1 MFACNQ
7 GNKRS
12 RCQQN
17 GSLVTHYHT
26 LQVVP
31 WAEESVIRA
40 AYRALIRLYHPD
52 TNQDPEAQLRVREIN
67 AAFAVLSDPMKRAAY
82 DEFPTLSEEPDVQAP
97 ASVATDRRRR
107 WSARGTGVASVG
119 MAVIVLSLTVAT
131 WPQLGSRPARRDPNK
146 EAKAGRI
153 PPPPES
159 LPKRNSIEMPPHGI
173 PAASAVSN
181 RILVLPKA
189 RTRDVIE
196 DPLNDSATTISKR
209 DIATAS
215 PKPNPQKAMANQIA
229 AENVIPKAASVAQA
243 SNVDARTPAA
253 AGCSGAAS
261 KVGAGE
267 CGDDRQVQ
275 VERIAAGFFKQSMNH
290 ADAQKQQLLLSARTR
305 AVFSR
310 TLCHSSECVTQ
321 TYLRQMRDTTDIMAG
336 RIPTP

>member
-1 MFACNQ
+1 M
-7 GNKRS
+7 
-12 RCQQN
+12 
-17 GSLVTHYHT
+17 THYDT
-26 LQVVP
+26 LQVVS

-52 TNQDPEAQLRVREIN
+52 TNQDPEAQLHVREIN
-67 AAFAVLSDPMKRAAY
+67 AAFALLSDPMKRAAY
-82 DEFPTLSEEPDVQAP
+82 DEFPALNKEPDIPYPESFAP
-97 ASVATDRRRR
+97 DQRRR
-107 WSARGTGVASVG
+107 WSTRGTVVASVG
-119 MAVIVLSLTVAT
+119 MTVIVLSLTIVT
-131 WPQLGSRPARRDPNK
+131 RSQLGLRPEQRSPNK
-146 EAKAGRI
+146 EVMAARI
-153 PPPPES
+153 PHPPES
-159 LPKRNSIEMPPHGI
+159 LPKRNSIEMPPHGS

-196 DPLNDSATTISKR
+196 GPLNDSATTISKR
-209 DIATAS
+209 DAPTAN
-215 PKPNPQKAMANQIA
+215 PKPYPPKAMANQIA

-243 SNVDARTPAA
+243 SNVGARTPAA
-253 AGCSGAAS
+253 ASCSGAAS

-267 CGDDRQVQ
+267 CGDDRQAQ

-305 AVFSR
+305 ALFSR